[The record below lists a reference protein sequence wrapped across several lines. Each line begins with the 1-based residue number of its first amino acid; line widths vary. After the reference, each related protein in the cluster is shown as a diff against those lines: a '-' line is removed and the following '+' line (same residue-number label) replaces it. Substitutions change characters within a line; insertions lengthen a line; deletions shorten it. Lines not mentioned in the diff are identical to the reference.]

1 MLADLK
7 MFGRYARGLA
17 RYLRQPLTPDQCREK
32 ILQQLANREES
43 FLQIL
48 QRGIYAQPQSPYRKL
63 LENARIACEDVVQL
77 VRQKGLPSALET
89 IHNAGVYVTLD
100 EFKCRQPI
108 RRGRLELSVKP
119 SDFDNP
125 LLARHYE
132 ARTGATRGAG
142 TRLIIDFDLLAH
154 EAAYVQHFLKSFDL
168 THRPIVSWR
177 PVPLATSGMK
187 LLLRYAK
194 LGKPVAKW
202 FAQNRLEFTAAD
214 WKYFAFTHYTLA
226 ASRLC
231 ATPMPYPEFTP
242 TTDSACVAQWLAA
255 AKAAG
260 APAVLDTNA
269 SSGVRV
275 CQAAQEH
282 GLDIAGTF
290 LRLGGEPYTPAK
302 AQIVSAAGCRAA
314 CHYSISE
321 IGIVAMACGDP
332 ADLDDVHLLEDKVA
346 AIQRPQTVDRSGA
359 KVQALVYTTLLP
371 SCPKLML
378 NVESGDYAISERQAC
393 GCPFGALGMTQ
404 HLRQIRSYEKLC
416 SEGITFLGTE
426 LLRLVEEVLPACFG
440 GDFTDYQLVETE
452 EHGLPQVCIL
462 VSPRRGSI
470 DETQLLTTV
479 LQLLRSY
486 PGGQI
491 MAQQW
496 QEAQTLRV
504 LRREP
509 YATGS
514 AKIMPLH
521 ILPGSRVET

>member
-1 MLADLK
+1 M
-7 MFGRYARGLA
+7 
-17 RYLRQPLTPDQCREK
+17 
-32 ILQQLANREES
+32 
-43 FLQIL
+43 
-48 QRGIYAQPQSPYRKL
+48 
-63 LENARIACEDVVQL
+63 
-77 VRQKGLPSALET
+77 
-89 IHNAGVYVTLD
+89 
-100 EFKCRQPI
+100 
-108 RRGRLELSVKP
+108 
-119 SDFDNP
+119 
-125 LLARHYE
+125 
-132 ARTGATRGAG
+132 
-142 TRLIIDFDLLAH
+142 
-154 EAAYVQHFLKSFDL
+154 
-168 THRPIVSWR
+168 
-177 PVPLATSGMK
+177 
-187 LLLRYAK
+187 
-194 LGKPVAKW
+194 
-202 FAQNRLEFTAAD
+202 
-214 WKYFAFTHYTLA
+214 
-226 ASRLC
+226 
-231 ATPMPYPEFTP
+231 
-242 TTDSACVAQWLAA
+242 DSARVAQWLAA
-255 AKAAG
+255 TKAAG

-282 GLDIAGTF
+282 GQDIAGTF

-302 AQIVSAAGCRAA
+302 AQFVSAVGCRAA

-321 IGIVAMACGDP
+321 IGIVGMACGDP

-346 AIQRPQTVDRSGA
+346 AIQRPQTVDRNGA
-359 KVQALVYTTLLP
+359 KVQALVYTSLLP

-378 NVESGDYAISERQAC
+378 NVESGDYAISEQRAC

-426 LLRLVEEVLPACFG
+426 LLRLVEEVLPARFG

-452 EHGLPQVCIL
+452 ERGLPQVCIL

-470 DETQLLTTV
+470 NEAQLLTTV
-479 LQLLRSY
+479 FQLLRSY

-496 QEAQTLRV
+496 KEAQTLRV

-509 YATGS
+509 YSTGS